1 MTEQDAVAQLDA
13 MDDAKRREAVAYLAG
28 TAKFP
33 EPGPL
38 FNLHC
43 HSFFSYNADGWS
55 PSRIAYECRMRGLQ
69 ATALCDFDVLDG
81 MNEFFAATAAF
92 GIRSA
97 VHLETRA
104 YLKEL
109 ADADINSPGEH
120 GVTYIMGCGF
130 LRDPAPETSAAQTL
144 QALRI
149 GAQSRNTALISRI
162 NAALPAIA
170 IDEARDLF
178 PMTPRAT
185 PTERHIIRAYRLKAL
200 EVFPDPAARAA
211 FWAPLLKIDPAA
223 FAELEASVPKCEEA
237 IRTILVKRG
246 GIGYQ
251 APDSTTF
258 PPVPTFVKWVKSC
271 EAIPTTAWLDGT
283 SGGEAS
289 ADDLLDLMGS
299 HGCQA
304 LNIIPDRNIKDK
316 TPEKTA
322 LKQKKLA
329 EMVKA
334 CEARDLPVIIGTEMN
349 KLGLPFVDDITDA
362 RLAPYAET
370 FTKGMWTLIGH
381 TLLGRFAQAPYG
393 GARAEAEFSDRAA
406 RNAFY
411 AAVGRLPA
419 LTTEKAD
426 RLRDL
431 GPGKAYAALADEA
444 KRNG

>member
-1 MTEQDAVAQLDA
+1 MTTNDAVLQLDA
-13 MDDAKRREAVAYLAG
+13 MDDAKRREAVAYLAQ
-28 TAKFP
+28 TAQFP
-33 EPGPL
+33 QPGPL

-109 ADADINSPGEH
+109 SEEDINSPGEH

-130 LRDPAPETSAAQTL
+130 LRDPAPDTSSAQTL
-144 QALRI
+144 QALRV
-149 GAQSRNTALISRI
+149 GAQSRNTALINRI
-162 NAALPAIA
+162 NAALPQIA

-185 PTERHIIRAYRLKAL
+185 PTERHIIRAYRLKGL
-200 EVFPDPAARAA
+200 EVFPDSAARAA
-211 FWAPLLKIDPAA
+211 FWAPLLKMTPEA
-223 FAELEASVPKCEEA
+223 FTELEASIPKCEEA
-237 IRTILVKRG
+237 IRGVLVKRG

-258 PPVPTFVKWVKSC
+258 PPVPTFVKWVASC
-271 EAIPTTAWLDGT
+271 DAIPTTAWLDGT

-289 ADDLLDLMGS
+289 ADNLLDLMGS
-299 HGCQA
+299 LGCQA

-322 LKQKKLA
+322 LKQRKLA
-329 EMVKA
+329 EMVHA

-349 KLGLPFVDDITDA
+349 KLGLPFVDDITDS

-370 FTKGMWTLIGH
+370 FTKGMRILIGH
-381 TLLGRFAQAPYG
+381 TLLGRFADAPYCG
-393 GARAEAEFSDRAA
+393 TRAKAEFKDLKA

-411 AAVGRLPA
+411 ASVGQLPA

-426 RLRDL
+426 CLTAM
-431 GPGKAYAALADEA
+431 GPEKAYAALADEA
-444 KRNG
+444 KAHA